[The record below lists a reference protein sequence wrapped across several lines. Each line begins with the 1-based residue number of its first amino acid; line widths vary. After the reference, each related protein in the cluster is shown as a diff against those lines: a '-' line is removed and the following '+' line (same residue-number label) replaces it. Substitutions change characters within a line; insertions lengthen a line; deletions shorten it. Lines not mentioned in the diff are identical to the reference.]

1 MADEPLSGVD
11 KAAVLL
17 LALGPEVASE
27 VFRHLDE
34 AEVRQVTKALAR
46 IRKVPGEHL
55 KVVEQEYRKR
65 IGGGGGLHVDGLLF
79 ARALV
84 NQSLGSAEAAA
95 GVSRDDILAELES
108 LPSGEM
114 TGLARALDGVP
125 ADGLARLLESEHP
138 QIATLILAH
147 LAPAQAMLV
156 LRALPE
162 AVQSDLVERLA
173 RLDAAVS
180 PALVAEVGTILRDQ
194 VKGLARDTGGK
205 SAGGP
210 KVVAEMIKHAD
221 KETEGRLF
229 ENLEQRDPEL
239 AATVRNMLFTFEDC
253 LQFDNRSMQTLL
265 KEIAREDLLLALK
278 TASPA
283 LSEKIFANVSSRAA
297 EILREDLASSGPAR
311 LKDVEAAQQRIVA
324 AVRDLEAD
332 GKIVV
337 AGSGGDD
344 VLV

>member
-1 MADEPLSGVD
+1 M
-11 KAAVLL
+11 
-17 LALGPEVASE
+17 
-27 VFRHLDE
+27 R
-34 AEVRQVTKALAR
+34 
-46 IRKVPGEHL
+46 
-55 KVVEQEYRKR
+55 
-65 IGGGGGLHVDGLLF
+65 VDGLLF

-84 NQSLGSAEAAA
+84 NQSLGDPEAAGGA
-95 GVSRDDILAELES
+95 SRDEILAELEQ
-108 LPSGEM
+108 LPAGEA

-147 LAPAQAMLV
+147 LSPAQGMLV
-156 LRALPE
+156 LRELPE
-162 AVQSDLVERLA
+162 DVQADLVERLA
-173 RLDAAVS
+173 RLDAVIPPS
-180 PALVAEVGTILRDQ
+180 LVAEVGVILRDQ
-194 VKGLARDTGGK
+194 VKGLARETGK

-210 KVVAEMIKHAD
+210 KVVAEMMKHAD
-221 KETEGRLF
+221 KTTEGRIF

-239 AATVRNMLFTFEDC
+239 AATVRGMLFTFEDC

-265 KEIAREDLLLALK
+265 KEVAREDLLLALK

-297 EILREDLASSGPAR
+297 EILREDLSSSGPAR

-332 GKIVV
+332 GKLVV

>member
-1 MADEPLSGVD
+1 MAEELAGVE

-17 LALGPEVASE
+17 LSLGPAVASE

-34 AEVRQVTKALAR
+34 DEVRQVTKALAR
-46 IRKVPGEHL
+46 IRKVPGEQL
-55 KVVEQEYRKR
+55 KLVEQDYRKR
-65 IGGGGGLHVDGLLF
+65 IGSVGGMRVDGLLF

-84 NQSLGSAEAAA
+84 SQSLGDPEATS
-95 GVSRDDILAELES
+95 GVSRDEILAELEQ
-108 LPSGEM
+108 LPTGET

-147 LAPAQAMLV
+147 LSPAQGMLV
-156 LRALPE
+156 LRGLPE
-162 AVQSDLVERLA
+162 DVQADLVERLA
-173 RLDAAVS
+173 RLDAVIPPS
-180 PALVAEVGTILRDQ
+180 LVAEVGVILRDQ
-194 VKGLARDTGGK
+194 VKGLARETGK

-210 KVVAEMIKHAD
+210 KVVAEMMKHAD
-221 KETEGRLF
+221 KTTEGRIF

-239 AATVRNMLFTFEDC
+239 AATVRGMLFTFEDC

-265 KEIAREDLLLALK
+265 KEVAREDLLLALK

-332 GKIVV
+332 GKLVV

>member
-1 MADEPLSGVD
+1 MVDDLAGVD

-17 LALGPEVASE
+17 LSLGPELASE

-46 IRKVPGEHL
+46 IRTVPPDQIKAVEHD
-55 KVVEQEYRKR
+55 YRKR
-65 IGGGGGLHVDGLLF
+65 VGGAGGMRVDGLLF

-84 NQSLGSAEAAA
+84 NQSLTDGDGRGGS
-95 GVSRDDILAELES
+95 SREEILAELEQ
-108 LPSGEM
+108 LPSGDA
-114 TGLARALDGVP
+114 TGLAHALEGVP
-125 ADGLARLLESEHP
+125 SDGLARLLESEHP

-147 LAPAQAMLV
+147 LGPAQAMQV
-156 LRALPE
+156 LRGLPE
-162 AVQSDLVERLA
+162 GLQTELVERMA
-173 RLDAAVS
+173 RLDAVIPPS
-180 PALVAEVGTILRDQ
+180 LVAEVGAILRDQ
-194 VKGLARDTGGK
+194 VKGLTREAGK

-210 KVVAEMIKHAD
+210 KVVAEMMKHAD
-221 KETEGRLF
+221 KTTEGRIF
-229 ENLEQRDPEL
+229 EDLEQRDAEL
-239 AATVRNMLFTFEDC
+239 AGAIRALLFTFEDC

-265 KEIAREDLLLALK
+265 KEVAREDLLLALK

-297 EILREDLASSGPAR
+297 EILRDDLGSSGPVR

-332 GKIVV
+332 GKLVV
-337 AGSGGDD
+337 AGGGSGD

>member
-1 MADEPLSGVD
+1 MADEHLSGVD

-17 LALGPEVASE
+17 LSLGPEVASE

-34 AEVRQVTKALAR
+34 VEVRQVTKALAR
-46 IRKVPGEHL
+46 IRKVPGDQLKLVEH
-55 KVVEQEYRKR
+55 EYRRR
-65 IGGGGGLHVDGLLF
+65 IVSVGGLHVDGLLF

-84 NQSLGSAEAAA
+84 NQSLGAESAGGAN
-95 GVSRDDILAELES
+95 RDEILAELEQ
-108 LPSGEM
+108 LPSGEA
-114 TGLARALDGVP
+114 TGLARALEGVP
-125 ADGLARLLESEHP
+125 PDGLARLLESEHP

-147 LAPAQAMLV
+147 LTPSQAMLV
-156 LRALPE
+156 LRGLPE
-162 AVQSDLVERLA
+162 ELQTDLVERLA
-173 RLDAAVS
+173 RLDAVIPPS
-180 PALVAEVGTILRDQ
+180 LIAEVGVILRDQ
-194 VKGLARDTGGK
+194 VKGLARETGK

-210 KVVAEMIKHAD
+210 KVVAEMMKHAD
-221 KETEGRLF
+221 KSTEGRIF

-239 AATVRNMLFTFEDC
+239 AATVRGMLFTFEDC

-265 KEIAREDLLLALK
+265 KEVAREDLLLALK

-297 EILREDLASSGPAR
+297 DILREDLASSGPAR

>member
-1 MADEPLSGVD
+1 MADEIAGVD

-17 LALGPEVASE
+17 LALGPDVASE

-34 AEVRQVTKALAR
+34 IEVRQVTKALAR
-46 IRKVPGEHL
+46 IRSVPADQL
-55 KVVEQEYRKR
+55 KAVEQDYRKR
-65 IGGGGGLHVDGLLF
+65 VGGMGGMRVDGLLF

-84 NQSLGSAEAAA
+84 NQSMGDPDAHA
-95 GVSRDDILAELES
+95 GVSRDEILAELEQ
-108 LPSGEM
+108 LPTGEASG
-114 TGLARALDGVP
+114 LSRALEGVP

-147 LAPAQAMLV
+147 LGPGQAMLV
-156 LRALPE
+156 LRGLPE
-162 AVQSDLVERLA
+162 ELQTDLVERLA
-173 RLDAAVS
+173 RLDAVIS
-180 PALVAEVGTILRDQ
+180 PSLVAEVGVILRDQ
-194 VKGLARDTGGK
+194 VKGLARETTGK

-210 KVVAEMIKHAD
+210 KVLAEMIKHAD
-221 KETEGRLF
+221 KTTESRLF
-229 ENLEQRDPEL
+229 EDLEQRDPEL
-239 AATVRNMLFTFEDC
+239 AAVVRAMLFTFEDC

-265 KEIAREDLLLALK
+265 KEVAREDLLLALK

-311 LKDVEAAQQRIVA
+311 LKDVEAAQLRIVA

-332 GKIVV
+332 GKLVI